1 MKTFNEGTALV
12 LMRRGQVLVR
22 MHTPTGVKWFLA
34 DGQLSD
40 DTAQRLVTRSDV
52 KPRDAG
58 LLSGCAQSYGL
69 QQQIRLKSDR
79 NA

>member
-22 MHTPTGVKWFLA
+22 MHTRTGAKWFLA

-40 DTAQRLVTRSDV
+40 DTAQRIVTRSDV

-58 LLSGCAQSYGL
+58 LFSGCAQSYGL
-69 QQQIRLKSDR
+69 QQQVRLKSDR

>member
-22 MHTPTGVKWFLA
+22 MHTRTGAKWFLA

-40 DTAQRLVTRSDV
+40 DTAQRIVTRSDV
-52 KPRDAG
+52 KPREPDCFPAARKATA
-58 LLSGCAQSYGL
+58 SSN
-69 QQQIRLKSDR
+69 KSD
-79 NA
+79 